1 MLFAIALGGAAGS
14 VARYGV
20 GTFFGRDDG
29 AFPIGTLIVNI
40 AGSLLLGFL
49 VRYFTGST
57 MSNELRAGLTIGFCG
72 GFTTFSTFSLETV
85 RLIDSGSWQRAAVYI
100 LASVVLSLA
109 ALALGMAAA
118 RSFTPFTRP

>member
-14 VARYGV
+14 MARYGI
-20 GTFFGRDDG
+20 GRIFLHDEG
-29 AFPIGTLIVNI
+29 AFPTGTLLVNV

-49 VRYFTGST
+49 VRS
-57 MSNELRAGLTIGFCG
+57 MASPAISMELRAGLTIGLCG

-85 RLIDSGSWQRAAVYI
+85 RLVESGNWPRAALYI

-109 ALALGMAAA
+109 ALAAGMAAA
-118 RSFTPFTRP
+118 RAFTPLVRP